1 MLVRE
6 RKQQDAKGTY
16 TKNGRDIETARKA
29 LRSPGCFS
37 AWFCRTS
44 WHKWTAHRA
53 IKTPPPGPGHHLLGV
68 KRARW
73 MVENNAK
80 GELPRGRYPRL
91 VIFQDEDDP
100 TSVTEVD
107 PGDLEATFGAGYKL
121 KRVGIEIT
129 DERVTEHI
137 RMRLAWLPE
146 YYDRMLDGNRLN
158 TIEAKNRLANS
169 LSQNSF
175 EIGRIE

>member
-1 MLVRE
+1 
-6 RKQQDAKGTY
+6 
-16 TKNGRDIETARKA
+16 
-29 LRSPGCFS
+29 
-37 AWFCRTS
+37 
-44 WHKWTAHRA
+44 
-53 IKTPPPGPGHHLLGV
+53 
-68 KRARW
+68 